1 MLAHT
6 KFEDLDKGSLPVCPH
21 MSARTTDGNY
31 LIKLFLVRPEKD
43 RRKIRMAFY
52 KPFCATRK
60 RNNIFDID
68 EIRRVKYQKYFQKY
82 CFIYIRVSF
91 SMQIAFQSCLSNEFK
106 ISKLHK
112 NFLLTNIHLIR
123 D

>member
-6 KFEDLDKGSLPVCPH
+6 KIEDLGKGSLPVCPH
-21 MSARTTDGNY
+21 MPTRTTDGNY
-31 LIKLFLVRPEKD
+31 LKKLFLVRPEKD
-43 RRKIRMAFY
+43 RRKIRMSFY

-60 RNNIFDID
+60 RNNIFDIN
-68 EIRRVKYQKYFQKY
+68 EIRRVKYQKY
-82 CFIYIRVSF
+82 CFICIRVSF
-91 SMQIAFQSCLSNEFK
+91 SMQIAFQSCLSNEFE

-112 NFLLTNIHLIR
+112 NIHLIR